1 TSNRY
6 FPVYTLSVL
15 SPPVGAEEWKA
26 SVVSSMD
33 ALVDSCVVVPCSFSH
48 PKETLPTAR
57 LRGQWHRTNDRDQLI
72 YYKDETRVLE
82 NFRGRTQLLG
92 ELGKGNCSLE
102 ITDIKSHDNGPF
114 CFRIELARTET
125 DTQTK
130 DKFSF
135 VEDCVTLRMMSE
147 PNAPSLTHKDPIQ
160 GRPFTITCS
169 VMHTCPTNKPEITW
183 SRGSADDVTES
194 HREIQRGLWEISS
207 VLTFI
212 PAEKDS
218 HQDVTCTVLF
228 QGRKTITSSSKMT
241 LYVRRS
247 ENYNYIIIPVVVA
260 LGSAAIFGGLCFL
273 MVKKYNLFNRLS
285 RISRR

>member
-1 TSNRY
+1 RLNT
-6 FPVYTLSVL
+6 PKEMITKVTIL
-15 SPPVGAEEWKA
+15 SPPVDAEEWKA

-57 LRGQWHRTNDRDQLI
+57 LRGLWHLKKDRDQLI
-72 YYKDETRVLE
+72 YSADETRVLE

-92 ELGKGNCSLE
+92 ELGKGNCSLK
-102 ITDIKSHDNGPF
+102 ITNIKSHDNGPF

-135 VEDCVTLRMMSE
+135 VEDCVTLDMMSE

-218 HQDVTCTVLF
+218 HQDVTCTALF
-228 QGRKTITSSSKMT
+228 QGRITSSSKMT

-273 MVKKYNLFNRLS
+273 MVKKYKK
-285 RISRR
+285 RIEELQRQDGT